1 MGDCNGVLFSM
12 ASDRDIWII
21 VPAFNEAAAL
31 ATTLTPLCH
40 HYTNVVLVDD
50 GSTDDT
56 VRIATRYPVFR
67 LQHLLNRGQG
77 AALRT
82 GIEFAIH
89 RGAEI
94 LVTFDADGQHSVGD
108 IDKLI
113 QPILHNAVDVT
124 LGSRFLGS
132 AEGLPHG
139 RRIVL
144 RLGVL
149 FTRFFSKINVTDTH
163 NGMRAFSKA
172 AAIRLKIRHDGMAHA
187 SEILDKIH
195 RLKLRFQ
202 EVPVGIR
209 YSWDS
214 LKKGQS
220 NWNSIRIVTQLL
232 LGRLFR

>member
-1 MGDCNGVLFSM
+1 MVDRQTIQSASQPDILFSGCNTC
-12 ASDRDIWII
+12 SI
-21 VPAFNEAAAL
+21 VAKAL
-31 ATTLTPLCH
+31 Q
-40 HYTNVVLVDD
+40 
-50 GSTDDT
+50 
-56 VRIATRYPVFR
+56 I
-67 LQHLLNRGQG
+67 
-77 AALRT
+77 

-94 LVTFDADGQHSVGD
+94 LVTFDADGQHRVGE

-139 RRIVL
+139 CRSVL

-187 SEILDKIH
+187 SEMLDEIH

-202 EVPVGIR
+202 EVPAGIR
-209 YSWDS
+209 YSGI
-214 LKKGQS
+214 L
-220 NWNSIRIVTQLL
+220 
-232 LGRLFR
+232 